1 MFSHLF
7 INRLKILLRTK
18 EVLFW
23 NLCFPIIL
31 ATLFNMTIVNTN
43 KNEEFKRVDIAV
55 ISNEAYQNDKSG
67 FKEFL
72 NEVSDDNKEDSFFKL
87 RIVNEEEAKSLLED
101 DKIKGYINL
110 ENNVELTVKGSGYEE
125 TITKSFLDYY
135 KQRSSTITNVIK
147 LKNGQFDMTK
157 IEQIA
162 SESNDYLKEIQVSN
176 AAPNPVVIYFYS
188 VLGMTCMYS
197 ATVGSDEIR
206 FIQANLS
213 PEASRNSLAPFN
225 KLKLFLYSGIA
236 AFLVQFSLLIIIL
249 LYIKFA
255 LGIDFGINSPL
266 ILLTCV
272 IGTITGLLFGTFI
285 SSICKISS
293 NGKIGIIISV
303 NMFFSTLA
311 GMMNDQ
317 VKYLVQENIPILAK
331 INPINLITDAFY
343 SLYYYDTYDRFIG
356 NIVGLCIM
364 SIIFCILTYAVLRRQ
379 QYDSI

>member
-18 EVLFW
+18 EVIFW

-43 KNEEFKRVDIAV
+43 KREEIKRVDIAV
-55 ISNEAYQNDKSG
+55 INNETYQDDKSG

-72 NEVSDDNKEDSFFKL
+72 NEVSDENNKDSFFNLK
-87 RIVNEEEAKSLLED
+87 IVDEEGAKSLLED
-101 DKIKGYINL
+101 GDIKGYINL
-110 ENNVELTVKGSGYEE
+110 DNNVELTVKGSGYEE
-125 TITKSFLDYY
+125 TITKSLLDYY
-135 KQRSSTITNVIK
+135 KQRASTITNVIK
-147 LKNGQFDMTK
+147 LSNGQFDMTK

-162 SESNDYLKEIQVSN
+162 SQSNEYLKEIQVSN
-176 AAPNPVVIYFYS
+176 AAPNPVVIYFYT

-197 ATVGSDEIR
+197 ATVGSEEIR
-206 FIQANLS
+206 SIQANLS
-213 PEASRNSLAPFN
+213 PEASRISLAPFN
-225 KLKLFLYSGIA
+225 KLKLFLYSGLA
-236 AFLVQFSLLIIIL
+236 AFLVQLSLLLIIL
-249 LYIKFA
+249 MYIRFA
-255 LGIDFGINSPL
+255 LCIDFGANSPF
-266 ILLTCV
+266 IMLTCV

-285 SSICKISS
+285 SALFKISS

-303 NMFFSTLA
+303 NMVFSMLA

-317 VKYLVQENIPILAK
+317 VKYLVQQNVPILAK

-343 SLYYYDTYDRFIG
+343 ALYYYDTYDRFIG

-364 SIIFCILTYAVLRRQ
+364 STVFCILTYIVLRRQ